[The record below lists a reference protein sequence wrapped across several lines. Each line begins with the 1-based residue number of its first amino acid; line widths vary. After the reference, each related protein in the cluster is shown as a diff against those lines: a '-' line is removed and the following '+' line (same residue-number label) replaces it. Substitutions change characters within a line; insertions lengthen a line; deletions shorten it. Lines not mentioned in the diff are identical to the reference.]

1 MPPPPRGKGKL
12 FGGKGPRRVP
22 DPGQRVRLLGED
34 EKWRGGFRAI
44 SGPLSDESYGVIVWV
59 AEEEEWETATLKRR
73 TPVGMPWPLDRLLPE
88 D

>member
-1 MPPPPRGKGKL
+1 MSPPSHGKGKL

-34 EKWRGGFRAI
+34 GKWRGGFRAI
-44 SGPLSDESYGVIVWV
+44 SGPLSDENYGVIVWV

-73 TPVGMPWPLDRLLPE
+73 APVGMPWPLDRLLPE